1 LKQYNSNSAL
11 ATKSCK
17 RNGGGVGL
25 SFHWDTFGIEGII
38 REKMVTLSFGGA
50 ALDVSHACALT

>member
-1 LKQYNSNSAL
+1 
-11 ATKSCK
+11 
-17 RNGGGVGL
+17 VGL

-50 ALDVSHACALT
+50 TLGVSHACAPT